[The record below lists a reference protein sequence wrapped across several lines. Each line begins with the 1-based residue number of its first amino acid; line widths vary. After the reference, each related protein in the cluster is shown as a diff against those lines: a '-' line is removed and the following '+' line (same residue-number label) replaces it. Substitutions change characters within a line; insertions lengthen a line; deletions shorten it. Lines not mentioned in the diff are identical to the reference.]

1 MMKYDAPLKDGTKV
15 KILILG
21 TQKTTGNVEQVFESV
36 DDIKMFKEAD
46 STMNNREAI
55 RDNIATE
62 MVRSKETGF
71 IITDSENRV
80 VIIYPA
86 EYSSLM
92 VSVNIKI

>member
-46 STMNNREAI
+46 PDMNNRETI
-55 RDNIATE
+55 RDHIATE